1 MERLIKSI
9 ESQSCYRQIVAP
21 GVLKFL
27 TFARLMLERGGGYS
41 GKTESEEAVLDVFS
55 GTASVAVEPIRGGKQ
70 LFHSVGG
77 RDDVFSG
84 PPAMVYIPPHSS
96 FEVVAS

>member
-1 MERLIKSI
+1 MQRLIKSI
-9 ESQSCYRQIVAP
+9 ESHTKGYREIVAP

-55 GTASVAVEPIRGGKQ
+55 GVASVTVECNGSGKQ
-70 LFHSVGG
+70 FFHTVGS
-77 RDDVFSG
+77 RADVFSG
-84 PPAMVYIPPHSS
+84 SPAMVYVPPRCS
-96 FEVVAS
+96 FEIV